1 MSDINKQA
9 EFYKAGAFPDKTDR
23 QYELILMR
31 LERWLDELATFGPK
45 HVTEVYNQMAK
56 VIENEQGMARPE
68 PSICEPCIDFNHQ
81 KGYN

>member
-1 MSDINKQA
+1 MS
-9 EFYKAGAFPDKTDR
+9 DR

-45 HVTEVYNQMAK
+45 HVSVVYKEMAR
-56 VIENEQGMARPE
+56 VLENEHGMPRLPADE
-68 PSICEPCIDFNHQ
+68 CCEPCIDFNHQ